1 MSKVC
6 EKVEKKMGGGI
17 GGFGVSSKK
26 VLCYLQRTRVK
37 SQDLGRNSQRWQ
49 IVVTFFVFFVCLLFS
64 FILTRRKKT
73 SAQVVC
79 YFYTFLLYK

>member
-26 VLCYLQRTRVK
+26 SCAIYSELESSLKILGGIVSVGKSSSRSLCFL
-37 SQDLGRNSQRWQ
+37 
-49 IVVTFFVFFVCLLFS
+49 FVC
-64 FILTRRKKT
+64 
-73 SAQVVC
+73 C
-79 YFYTFLLYK
+79 FLSS